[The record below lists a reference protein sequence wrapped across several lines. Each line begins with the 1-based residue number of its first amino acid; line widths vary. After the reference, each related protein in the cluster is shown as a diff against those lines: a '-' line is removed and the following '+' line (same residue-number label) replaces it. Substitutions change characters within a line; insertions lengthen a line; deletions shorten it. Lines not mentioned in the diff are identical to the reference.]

1 MAFALLKGLG
11 VPADVSSAEI
21 DAAQAKV
28 VRAAGCRVTDV
39 RSKGRE
45 VEFTRLE
52 DGLPLNYGIFHALNY
67 RYVPVPDELNRYLLT
82 VVGLPAGRYEVT
94 ADGRSAGTFTAAQ
107 LAAGANIA
115 STTADPWQPGGPW
128 NAQANLLRHLTDAR
142 HEVGLANV
150 EGGVTLPGRPVAEE
164 LARQAAALDERIVES
179 QRAVAKPRPYRFVV
193 RPAAEKKVGDR
204 K

>member
-82 VVGLPAGRYEVT
+82 VTGLPAGRYEVS
-94 ADGRSAGTFTAAQ
+94 ADGRSAGAYSATQ
-107 LAAGANIA
+107 LAAGVNVA

-128 NAQANLLRHLTDAR
+128 SAQANMLERLTDAR

-150 EGGVTLPGRPVAEE
+150 EGAATLPGRPVTEE
-164 LARQAAALDERIVES
+164 FGQQAAAFDERIVES
-179 QRAVAKPRPYRFVV
+179 QRAVARPRPSRFVV
-193 RPAAEKKVGDR
+193 RPAPEAKVNEKK
-204 K
+204 